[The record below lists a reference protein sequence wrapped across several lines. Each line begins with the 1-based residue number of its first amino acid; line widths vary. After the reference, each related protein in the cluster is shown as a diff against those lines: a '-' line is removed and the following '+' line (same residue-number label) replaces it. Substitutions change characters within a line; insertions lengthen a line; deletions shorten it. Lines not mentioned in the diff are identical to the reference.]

1 MNFFS
6 NASLFRKF
14 KNLIVDPLGIDVDS
28 NGLSDN
34 WTLSMGT
41 FAGTLSYSI
50 ISGYQWFVL
59 TPYAAAAK
67 TRDATGTLNETIPV
81 YGTTHK
87 CCYSW
92 AHTYSSKIT
101 LVQILFGTCVGT
113 VPPIRATLYNVTD
126 STQLTFTDISGIT
139 SNTLFNFHF
148 TETQLIA
155 GKTYEIRLSSA
166 DGTGDI
172 NNKAIVAHYT
182 PSSIVGEFKYST
194 DGTNYSF
201 TVADADM
208 AIKLWEKI
216 QTGGGGYVELLTPT
230 IDGVQPNVR
239 YLIGAVCFKV
249 SAAGYCRLQVYWYS
263 DSMSFIASSTSVT
276 LSTSNA
282 TYTQDIFTCP
292 DGASKAVCKIL
303 FYESGNTTD
312 SSLRIKDI
320 KFGKVV

>member
-14 KNLIVDPLGIDVDS
+14 KNLIVDPLGVDVDS

-34 WTLSMGT
+34 WTLSTGT

-50 ISGYQWFVL
+50 ISGYQWFIL

-92 AHTYSSKIT
+92 AHTYASKIT
-101 LVQILFGTCVGT
+101 LAQILFGTCVGT

-126 STQLTFTDISGIT
+126 SAQLTFTDISGIT

-148 TETQLIA
+148 TETQLVA

-194 DGTNYSF
+194 DGANYSF
-201 TVADADM
+201 TVTDADM

-216 QTGGGGYVELLTPT
+216 QTVGGGYIDLYTPT
-230 IDGVQPNVR
+230 IVGVQPNVN
-239 YLIGAVCFKV
+239 YLIGAVMFRV
-249 SAAGYCRLQVYWYS
+249 SASGYCRLQVSWYN
-263 DSMSFIASSTSVT
+263 DSMNLLSSDVGVILNTSSST
-276 LSTSNA
+276 
-282 TYTQDIFTCP
+282 YKQDIFTCP
-292 DGASKAVCKIL
+292 NSANKAVCSIL

-312 SSLRIKDI
+312 SSLRMKDI